1 MMQALSAGPRA
12 ATHPIGPRAET
23 LPRTPIGGTLAGSP
37 AGSHGA
43 TRRVAQEFEAQ
54 AIAAMF
60 QPVFAALPTDG
71 PFGGG
76 QAEAQWRPML
86 VDAIAR
92 DMARAGGL
100 GIGDAVQRELLRVQE
115 AASQPAE
122 TSA

>member
-1 MMQALSAGPRA
+1 MTISLPPAPRA
-12 ATHPIGPRAET
+12 DVPRAP
-23 LPRTPIGGTLAGSP
+23 LGAALAGAP
-37 AGSHGA
+37 AASQGQI
-43 TRRVAQEFEAQ
+43 RRLAQEFEAQ

-92 DMARAGGL
+92 DLARAGGL
-100 GIGDAVQRELLRVQE
+100 GLAAPVFRELLRAQE
-115 AASQPAE
+115 STSPTQE
-122 TSA
+122 TT

>member
-1 MMQALSAGPRA
+1 MTEAIARAVTPPRPHAALPGLASGAPPASQGALR
-12 ATHPIGPRAET
+12 R
-23 LPRTPIGGTLAGSP
+23 LAG
-37 AGSHGA
+37 
-43 TRRVAQEFEAQ
+43 EFEAQ

-92 DMARAGGL
+92 DLSRAGGL
-100 GIGDAVQRELLRVQE
+100 GIGEAVFRELLRAQE
-115 AASQPAE
+115 RAANPQDDTA
-122 TSA
+122 